1 MGPDVIVGLCME
13 RSVDLVVALVA
24 VLKAGGAYLPIDLA
38 YPKDRLEF
46 MLDDSQARVLLTQTN
61 LLASLPSTGA
71 TIVCVDSRDPIRNAR
86 PALMIERP

>member
-1 MGPDVIVGLCME
+1 ME

-38 YPKDRLEF
+38 YPKDRLAF

-61 LLASLPSTGA
+61 LLANLPSTSA
-71 TIVCVDSRDPIRNAR
+71 RVVCVDSPTQSFQTS
-86 PALMIERP
+86 PALMIERPWPHPTILLT